1 MLSFKLRTWHSD
13 VLAVCILYRYIRRYS
28 PYLYLNFIRCVY
40 YVKFGNTHV
49 WMAFDLLQPIK
60 ISDAR
65 FAAEFA
71 VKNGIFALDSD
82 VFNVLYMQS
91 PMLFYPFDVAR
102 SSSRQCIVKL
112 YHLMHIAPA
121 HHQFIVHNDVIHQ
134 KTKNTIL
141 NQHYTLLKLIYY
153 S

>member
-1 MLSFKLRTWHSD
+1 
-13 VLAVCILYRYIRRYS
+13 
-28 PYLYLNFIRCVY
+28 
-40 YVKFGNTHV
+40 
-49 WMAFDLLQPIK
+49 MAFDLLQTIK

-65 FAAEFA
+65 FVAEFA

-82 VFNVLYMQS
+82 VFNVLFMQS
-91 PMLFYPFDVAR
+91 PMLVYPFDVVR
-102 SSSRQCIVKL
+102 DSSRDCFVEL

-134 KTKNTIL
+134 NTKNTIL